1 LRWCLRLRKKA
12 RRKEFLFVIFV
23 LGERI
28 RCSSCPFFI
37 FLLLQL
43 LFFSLFCYAFIL
55 LVFLPRRIWSM
66 TPFSFCISFFYF
78 YLFRVLSWYA
88 TPFALKKTQVL
99 TFKLIFVSF
108 ILIKLA

>member
-1 LRWCLRLRKKA
+1 MS
-12 RRKEFLFVIFV
+12 FLYFSFVAIVILFFV
-23 LGERI
+23 LLR
-28 RCSSCPFFI
+28 FYFI
-37 FLLLQL
+37 SLFAEKDLVYDPLLFLYFLL
-43 LFFSLFCYAFIL
+43 F
-55 LVFLPRRIWSM
+55 
-66 TPFSFCISFFYF
+66 F